1 MRRPD
6 ARPEFMQER
15 SRELVK
21 ASYVGL
27 IGNFILAA
35 AKIIVGLVAGS
46 FAVISDG
53 IDTFTDILTYV
64 ITLIASKIISKP
76 PDLKYPF
83 GYKKAETIATK
94 LLSFI
99 IFFAGAQLLVSSIKR
114 IIAHEPWG
122 MPGNAAIIVTVISII
137 GKTVLSL
144 WQFRMGRK
152 TNSDMLIANAKN
164 MRNDIFISLS
174 VLVGLFFTFV
184 LKLPILDL
192 ITAMTIS
199 IWIMKVALGIF
210 MDTSRELMDGVKD
223 VSVYNRI
230 FKSVDAVEGAY
241 NPHRIRVRKLA
252 DMLMIA
258 LDIEVEANISVSD
271 AHRVAKKVESRLKED
286 IGNVY
291 DVVVHIEPLGN
302 IEKDENFGVSRDHLT

>member
-1 MRRPD
+1 MLD
-6 ARPEFMQER
+6 R
-15 SRELVK
+15 SRELVR
-21 ASYVGL
+21 ASYIGIVGNL
-27 IGNFILAA
+27 FLAA
-35 AKIIVGLVAGS
+35 AKIIVGFLAGS

-53 IDTFTDILTYV
+53 IDTFIDILTYL

-83 GYKKAETIATK
+83 GYKKAETVATK
-94 LLSFI
+94 LLSFV
-99 IFFAGAQLLVSSIKR
+99 IFFAGAQLLVSSVKR
-114 IIAHEPWG
+114 IVANEPWA
-122 MPGNAAIIVTVISII
+122 MPGSAALIVTVISIL

-144 WQFRMGRK
+144 WQYRIGRR

-174 VLVGLFFTFV
+174 VFVGLFFTFV
-184 LKLPILDL
+184 LKLPVLDL
-192 ITAMTIS
+192 ITAIAIS
-199 IWIMKVALGIF
+199 IWIMKVAFTIF

-223 VSVYNRI
+223 ISVYNRI
-230 FKSVDAVEGAY
+230 IKSVDDVKGAY

-258 LDIEVEANISVSD
+258 LDIEVDENISVSD
-271 AHRVAKKVESRLKED
+271 AHRVAKNVERRLKED

-302 IEKDENFGVSRDHLT
+302 VEKDENFGVSRNHLP